1 MNVLIIDQECL
12 GLDFAL
18 RCMAA
23 GHSVRWYRWT
33 KKPIKDGQGF
43 KGLEIID
50 DWRGSM
56 QWAKAGLIFLTGNCK
71 FLPELERFRDFGFP
85 VFGPSVASAD
95 LEIKRSSGMELMRKV
110 GIDIPTYKEF
120 DSLQS
125 AAKFARSSDKT
136 YVFKP
141 MGDEDDKSLTYVASD
156 PADLVGW
163 LERRIRAGTKMK
175 GKCML
180 QEKIDMLVELGV
192 SGWFGPEGFLP
203 GKWQLCFEN
212 KKLMPGDIGPST
224 GEQGT
229 VCQYN
234 EADKLAEEMLVPIT
248 DRLKKLGHRGDFAI
262 GCGIDK
268 KGKAWPFEYTARAG
282 WPAFFIQTAS
292 HEGDPAQWMVD
303 LLKGKDTLK
312 VSSDVAIGVVC
323 AQPNYPYNK
332 SPPELVEGNP
342 ISGEIT
348 DNIHLCAVMMGSGP
362 TMKAGKIVDE
372 KIHQTTGEY
381 VLVATGLGS
390 TVKESHTAVY
400 KTVDGVKFKDMMYRD
415 DIGNKLEGCLPELHK
430 LGYCENMKFSSKG
443 EKK

>member
-1 MNVLIIDQECL
+1 MNVLIIDSERT

-18 RCMAA
+18 RCAAA
-23 GHSVRWYRWT
+23 GHSVRWYRYS
-33 KKPIKDGQGF
+33 KKPTKVGDGF
-43 KGLEIID
+43 KQITIVTE
-50 DWRGSM
+50 WRSHM
-56 QWAKAGLIFLTGNCK
+56 QWAKSGLIFLTGNCK
-71 FLPELERFRDFGFP
+71 FLVELERFRDFGFP

-95 LEIKRSSGMELMRKV
+95 LEIKRSSGMDLMRKI
-110 GIDIPTYKEF
+110 GIDIPVYKEF
-120 DSLQS
+120 NSLQE
-125 AAKFARSSDKT
+125 AAKFARTSDKT

-141 MGDEDDKSLTYVASD
+141 MGDEEDKSLTYVASD

-163 LERRIRAGTKMK
+163 MERRIRAGVKMK

-180 QEKIDMLVELGV
+180 QEKIGMLVELGV

-234 EADKLAEEMLVPIT
+234 KTDKLAEEMLIPLT

-282 WPAFFIQTAS
+282 WPAFFIQVAS
-292 HEGDPAQWMVD
+292 HEGDPAQWMRD
-303 LLKGKDTLK
+303 LLDGKDTLK
-312 VSSDVAIGVVC
+312 VSNDCAIGVVC
-323 AQPNYPYNK
+323 AQPNYPYDN

-342 ISGEIT
+342 IAG
-348 DNIHLCAVMMGSGP
+348 DFGPNVHPNDVMMGTGP
-362 TMKAGKIVDE
+362 VMKKGKMVDE
-372 KIHQTTGEY
+372 KIHQTAGEY
-381 VLVATGLGS
+381 VMIASGLGKDVQAAQKS
-390 TVKESHTAVY
+390 VY
-400 KTVDGVKFKDMMYRD
+400 GTIDGMAFKDMMYRN

-430 LGYCENMKFSSKG
+430 LGYCENLEFSSKG
-443 EKK
+443 EK